1 MRHLTLI
8 GSFLGLVAAV
18 YFLWQYRFERAGG
31 ISRVNLEDLQ
41 EISKPALGVEWQSS
55 KTGPEIRLRVT
66 PGGLPPVARFELP
79 GIQAVDFLH
88 LKFRV
93 GASKL
98 GPGVENWQDGRCIIE
113 WHAPTDR
120 SKWENDLF
128 CTARHDQEAATVE
141 MVVRPDHPPSIPVFR
156 LENLGYVGDLEVSQF
171 EATVVQERWAWK
183 IGKWLV
189 AGGWL
194 AWTFI
199 WIRKY
204 SNTGI
209 TRPLIAAGIWL
220 LFGLYFIVPG
230 PWASYRSF
238 GSNFHRGGEHREIK
252 KNVAAPSTGG
262 GMATPAPTAEY
273 QPPMSVGKIQE
284 RGSLAL
290 RIKIYA
296 QKARP
301 FLHVA
306 LLFGPAFVIACLV
319 GRRSALSLSIIA
331 AIAIEVAQSSFG
343 FGFDRLDIIDLI
355 CDAAGIALALA
366 LHHHVHRRRPG
377 LIAG

>member
-18 YFLWQYRFERAGG
+18 YFLWQFRFERAEG

-41 EISKPALGVEWQSS
+41 EISKPAEGVEWLSS
-55 KTGPEIRLRVT
+55 NTGPEIRLRVT
-66 PGGLPPVARFELP
+66 SGGLPPVARFELP

-98 GPGVENWQDGRCIIE
+98 GPGVESWQDGRCIIE
-113 WHAPTDR
+113 WHAPDDR
-120 SKWENDLF
+120 NTWENDLF
-128 CTARHDQEAATVE
+128 CSVRHDQEAATAE
-141 MVVRPDHPPSIPVFR
+141 IVVRPDHPPSIPALR
-156 LENLGYVGDLEVSQF
+156 LENLGHMGDLKVSLF
-171 EATVVQERWAWK
+171 EATVVQERWIWK
-183 IGKWLV
+183 IGKWLL

-194 AWTFI
+194 AWAFI
-199 WIRKY
+199 WIRKQ
-204 SNTGI
+204 SNAGI
-209 TRPLIAAGIWL
+209 TRPLIAAGFWL
-220 LFGLYFIVPG
+220 LFGLHFVVPG

-238 GSNFHRGGEHREIK
+238 GSSFQLGGGMREIK
-252 KNVAAPSTGG
+252 KSEPAPSTDGG
-262 GMATPAPTAEY
+262 TATTAPASGY
-273 QPPMSVGKIQE
+273 QPPVSVGKIPE

-301 FLHVA
+301 FLHLA

-331 AIAIEVAQSSFG
+331 AIAIEVAQASFG
-343 FGFDRLDIIDLI
+343 FGFDRLDIIDLV
-355 CDAAGIALALA
+355 CDAIGIALALA
-366 LHHHVHRRRPG
+366 LHHKLHRMRPA